1 MDQQLEKHYGQDVID
16 SFSVLEAVVP
26 TFHEELWP
34 RFSELFP
41 MIVLALRSRFAIVR
55 QCAARCF
62 STMCDVV
69 TADAMRYVV
78 EKVISFLGDS
88 LNLTNRQGAVELIYR
103 ESSIVLLNQDR

>member
-1 MDQQLEKHYGQDVID
+1 MDQQLEKQHGQDVID

-34 RFSELFP
+34 RFNELFS
-41 MIVLALRSRFAIVR
+41 MIILALRSRFAIVR

-62 STMCDVV
+62 STMCDVM

-78 EKVISFLGDS
+78 EKVIPFLGDP
-88 LNLTNRQGAVELIYR
+88 LNLTNRQGAVELMYR
-103 ESSIVLLNQDR
+103 KFIVVLL